1 MPFQQLY
8 YTSCEHGLGGYGGYQ
23 FNAATPGVP
32 PAVLREVEERTVY
45 EPPRWLTVPDL
56 EEPEAYPVAFS
67 HGTSGAA
74 GTTITAR
81 VVSAGTDYSGRPGNY
96 FAHALV
102 TSTPAQDFGPLL
114 PAELWEAA
122 VWRDTPV
129 MGNELPELPGPLTPG
144 VVDRP
149 KVQAFLDA
157 RAVGG
162 LLPGLLTA
170 AGQAMAGE
178 RPVLLVTDDV
188 SENAWWI
195 AALSYLLGERLAR
208 QLTFTTYSHR
218 PGYSRYHV
226 TGALPGTVPPE
237 ATASFHIFDFAA
249 GRTSVSSVHPLAAIL
264 AGTGVMAAS
273 GLWRQAEAFASGAET
288 SLDDWLA
295 PIAAAASLLGQTLS
309 PAQVDA
315 VARWLPGAAG
325 WLPPGLTD
333 AGLGATLGQPTGML
347 AEEQLHHLLTLARR
361 LPAPPRAEH
370 LERVLAERALA
381 RIARGEAA
389 APLPAGHQA
398 GTGGHQGGPAGE
410 MAIEALDR
418 ATPQQALAVLRWTSA
433 SGIALPEAELE
444 RFGRTCLGPQV
455 PEQDLARLVRF
466 HLAVRRGLL
475 QRLADEPPE
484 VTRTL
489 LSGPVGTQL
498 GREDLDGHPALT
510 ELWLLESVACGREQP
525 LRAFDEIV
533 DNRNATQRSPSIDA
547 TLLGQL
553 WPRGCPPADLTDL
566 LGILADPPPPDVL
579 DWFTAQLTTVPARA
593 TSSDEWLGLAQVLAD
608 HQILAMLPEQE
619 GRPVRDTLRVLP
631 LLDQA
636 RREGPNGNAAVF
648 AELSREYAT
657 AGEPH
662 IRALL
667 DREMPALLAQAR
679 PLAGALRACPGD
691 LAAAACRVL
700 RRRLATEPADI
711 ALARRVFAASGHP
724 EVLAQQALGEGLAAA
739 LEQVRHWRRHDLDA
753 LAESM
758 KGRTELA
765 ESFRKW
771 RKASRGG
778 RPRFRLGWARSAA
791 PWT

>member
-45 EPPRWLTVPDL
+45 EPPRWLTAADL
-56 EEPEAYPVAFS
+56 DEPGAYPVAFS
-67 HGTSGAA
+67 HGTSHAA

-122 VWRDTPV
+122 VWQETPV
-129 MGNELPELPGPLTPG
+129 TANELPELSGPLAPG

-157 RAVGG
+157 RAAAG

-195 AALSYLLGERLAR
+195 AAISYLLGEYLAR
-208 QLTFTTYSHR
+208 QMTFTTYSHR

-226 TGALPGTVPPE
+226 TGALPGTLPPE
-237 ATASFHIFDFAA
+237 ASASFQIFDFAA
-249 GRTSVSSVHPLAAIL
+249 GRTAAGTVHPLAAIL
-264 AGTGVMAAS
+264 AGTGVMAAA
-273 GLWRQAEAFASGAET
+273 GLWRQAEAFASGTEA

-295 PIAAAASLLGQTLS
+295 PVAAAASLLGQALS

-325 WLPPGLTD
+325 RMPSGLAD
-333 AGLGATLGQPTGML
+333 AALGAALGQPTGTL
-347 AEEQLHHLLTLARR
+347 ADERLRGLLELARR

-370 LERVLAERALA
+370 LERMLAERALT
-381 RIARGEAA
+381 RIARGEPA
-389 APLPAGHQA
+389 APVPAGPRA
-398 GTGGHQGGPAGE
+398 GPAGD
-410 MAIEALDR
+410 MAIAALHQ
-418 ATPQQALAVLRWTSA
+418 ATPRQALAVLEWTAA

-444 RFGRTCLGPQV
+444 RFGRTRLGPEV

-475 QRLADEPPE
+475 QRLASEPPE
-484 VTRTL
+484 VTGTL

-498 GREDLDGHPALT
+498 ERADLDGHPALT
-510 ELWLLESVACGREQP
+510 ELWLLESVARGRERP
-525 LRAFDEIV
+525 LRAFDEIA
-533 DNRNATQRSPSIDA
+533 DIRNATQRSPGIDA

-553 WPRGCPPADLTDL
+553 WPRGCPPEDLTGL
-566 LGILADPPPPDVL
+566 LGILADSSPPDVL
-579 DWFTAQLTTVPARA
+579 GWFTAQLRTIPARA
-593 TSSDEWLGLAQVLAD
+593 AGSDDWLGLARVLAG
-608 HQILAMLPEQE
+608 HQILDMLPEQE
-619 GRPVRDTLRVLP
+619 AGPVRDTLRVLP
-631 LLDQA
+631 LLHQA
-636 RREGPNGNAAVF
+636 RREGPSGNAAVF
-648 AELSREYAT
+648 AALSGEYTA
-657 AGEPH
+657 AGEPP

-667 DREMPALLAQAR
+667 DRELPALLARAR
-679 PLAGALRACPGD
+679 PLAGALCACPDD

-711 ALARRVFAASGHP
+711 ALARRVFIASGRP
-724 EVLAQQALGEGLAAA
+724 EILAQQALAEGLSAA
-739 LEQVRHWRRHDLDA
+739 LEQVGYWSRHDLDA

-758 KGRTELA
+758 AGHAELA
-765 ESFRKW
+765 QSFRRW
-771 RKASRGG
+771 RKANRGG
-778 RPRFRLGWARSAA
+778 RTRWRPGRAGSAA
-791 PWT
+791 PRT